1 MRNWKEMIE
10 ARPRLW
16 SWLLLAAGMVVLLLI
31 ASKDVPL
38 ELSQRAALV
47 IATIVLAGL
56 CVWIIDLE

>member
-1 MRNWKEMIE
+1 MQNLKNVFE

-16 SWLLLAAGMVVLLLI
+16 SWIILALGMVILLLI
-31 ASKDVPL
+31 AAKDVPL
-38 ELSQRAALV
+38 ELSQRSALV

>member
-1 MRNWKEMIE
+1 MRNWKAMFE

-16 SWLLLAAGMVVLLLI
+16 SWIMLALGMVVLLLL

>member
-1 MRNWKEMIE
+1 MQNLKNLFE

-16 SWLLLAAGMVVLLLI
+16 SWIILALGMVVLLLI
-31 ASKDVPL
+31 AAKDVPL
-38 ELSQRAALV
+38 ELSQRSALV

>member
-1 MRNWKEMIE
+1 MQRLRNMFE

-16 SWLLLAAGMVVLLLI
+16 SWIILALGMVILLLI
-31 ASKDVPL
+31 AAKDVPL
-38 ELSQRAALV
+38 ELSQRTALV

>member
-1 MRNWKEMIE
+1 MRNWKEMFE

-16 SWLLLAAGMVVLLLI
+16 SWVILAAGMVILLLL
-31 ASKDVPL
+31 ASRDVPL

>member
-1 MRNWKEMIE
+1 MQNLKNMFE

-16 SWLLLAAGMVVLLLI
+16 SWIILALGMVVLLLI
-31 ASKDVPL
+31 AAKDVPL
-38 ELSQRAALV
+38 ELSQRSALV